1 MMRQA
6 FKTKKTALATAV
18 MVGLLSGG
26 VMATGFAAPVEGIS
40 YSGGV
45 LTPDS
50 YGYIAASDILD
61 GGGRRKGHRFKCS

>member
-18 MVGLLSGG
+18 MTALLSCG

-61 GGGRRKGHRFKCS
+61 KGAAQRLPL

>member
-18 MVGLLSGG
+18 MTALLSGG
-26 VMATGFAAPVEGIS
+26 VMATGFAAAVEGIS

-50 YGYIAASDILD
+50 SGYIQASDILD
-61 GGGRRKGHRFKCS
+61 RGGRRKGHRFKCS